1 MSGSLCQVGSST
13 GRRHRRGLLL
23 LKHLAGKDP
32 KVFLRVMGVRPGKYS
47 ASISQACASDPSG
60 PIFCTICAGFRRQL
74 VNLQKICC
82 FHQDKPSGDRQRF
95 QDLKWHC
102 FPSMSWPYLM
112 FVALCRCNLSAFAR
126 WGIEEKAAII
136 SPVNSSYWTKG
147 SWRAD
152 WESR

>member
-13 GRRHRRGLLL
+13 GRRHRRGLVL

-60 PIFCTICAGFRRQL
+60 PMFCTICAGFRRQL

-82 FHQDKPSGDRQRF
+82 FHQDKPSCDRQRF
-95 QDLKWHC
+95 QDLKWQC
-102 FPSMSWPYLM
+102 FPSMSL
-112 FVALCRCNLSAFAR
+112 ALFDVCSLVQVQPERFCKMGNRGKSCYHKSSEL
-126 WGIEEKAAII
+126 II
-136 SPVNSSYWTKG
+136 LDKG
-147 SWRAD
+147 QL
-152 WESR
+152 ES